1 VRREP
6 RLVRLLTFRG
16 ASSIRACTRVSPTAT
31 SAPSVAWHCSFLNRK
46 CLTMAAVF
54 PKNDAVDKL
63 AGAAA
68 AFKQWEEI
76 FSEERLKAIGDAVQ
90 DI

>member
-1 VRREP
+1 
-6 RLVRLLTFRG
+6 
-16 ASSIRACTRVSPTAT
+16 
-31 SAPSVAWHCSFLNRK
+31 
-46 CLTMAAVF
+46 MAAVF